1 MVWKCST
8 RLCLSGPLRD
18 VQRRGLCPTREG
30 TEGEIREK
38 DRLRV
43 VPASEVK
50 RGRQSR
56 ESQPGA

>member
-1 MVWKCST
+1 MVWKCSM

-18 VQRRGLCPTREG
+18 VQRRRLCLTRER

-38 DRLRV
+38 DRRRV

-50 RGRQSR
+50 RGRQLE
-56 ESQPGA
+56 ESQPGT

>member
-1 MVWKCST
+1 M